1 MRYDVNGMGN
11 NVRGVL
17 CFIAKSVSNLSP
29 SFLSSFESLSNR
41 FSREMY
47 TVDEELVS
55 TLRSYLNS
63 LMSVISVVFVI
74 SSVTPMFTLCLV
86 PIVIF
91 YLHQQNYFTTTY
103 REIKRIDSVSRSPI
117 YALLGETL
125 DGVTTI
131 RAFRVQELLANRM
144 INLMD
149 R

>member
-1 MRYDVNGMGN
+1 MLHRN
-11 NVRGVL
+11 
-17 CFIAKSVSNLSP
+17 SSLSP
-29 SFLSSFESLSNR
+29 LSFFPFVISATLSNR

-86 PIVIF
+86 PIIIF

-144 INLMD
+144 IKLMD

>member
-1 MRYDVNGMGN
+1 
-11 NVRGVL
+11 
-17 CFIAKSVSNLSP
+17 
-29 SFLSSFESLSNR
+29 
-41 FSREMY
+41 MY

-74 SSVTPMFTLCLV
+74 SSVTPVFTLYLV
-86 PIVIF
+86 PIIIF
-91 YLHQQNYFTTTY
+91 YLYQQHQFTMTY

-131 RAFRVQELLANRM
+131 RAFRVQEFLANRM

>member
-1 MRYDVNGMGN
+1 MY
-11 NVRGVL
+11 
-17 CFIAKSVSNLSP
+17 FITKQ
-29 SFLSSFESLSNR
+29 SLTFSLLFFCHFRAPSNR

-74 SSVTPMFTLCLV
+74 SSVTPVFTLCLV
-86 PIVIF
+86 PIIIF
-91 YLHQQNYFTTTY
+91 YLYQQHQFTMTY

-131 RAFRVQELLANRM
+131 RAFRVQEFLANRM

>member
-1 MRYDVNGMGN
+1 
-11 NVRGVL
+11 
-17 CFIAKSVSNLSP
+17 
-29 SFLSSFESLSNR
+29 
-41 FSREMY
+41 MY

-74 SSVTPMFTLCLV
+74 SSVTPVFTLYLV
-86 PIVIF
+86 PIIIF
-91 YLHQQNYFTTTY
+91 YLYQQHQFTMTY
-103 REIKRIDSVSRSPI
+103 REIKRIDSVSLSPI
-117 YALLGETL
+117 DALLGETL

-131 RAFRVQELLANRM
+131 RAFRVQEFLANRM

>member
-1 MRYDVNGMGN
+1 
-11 NVRGVL
+11 
-17 CFIAKSVSNLSP
+17 
-29 SFLSSFESLSNR
+29 
-41 FSREMY
+41 MY

-86 PIVIF
+86 PIVVF

>member
-29 SFLSSFESLSNR
+29 SFLSSFEPLSNR

>member
-1 MRYDVNGMGN
+1 
-11 NVRGVL
+11 
-17 CFIAKSVSNLSP
+17 
-29 SFLSSFESLSNR
+29 
-41 FSREMY
+41 MY

-74 SSVTPMFTLCLV
+74 SSVTPVFTLYLV
-86 PIVIF
+86 PIIIF
-91 YLHQQNYFTTTY
+91 YLYQQHQFTMTY
-103 REIKRIDSVSRSPI
+103 REIKRIDSVSRSQI

-131 RAFRVQELLANRM
+131 RAFRVQEFLANRM